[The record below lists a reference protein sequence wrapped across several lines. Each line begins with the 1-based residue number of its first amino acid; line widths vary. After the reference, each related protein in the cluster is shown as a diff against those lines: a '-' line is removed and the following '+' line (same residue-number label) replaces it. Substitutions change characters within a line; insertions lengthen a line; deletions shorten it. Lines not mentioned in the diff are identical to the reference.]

1 MFVAQSDRAALVTGG
16 ARRVGRAIVLELA
29 RGGCDVA
36 VHYRRSR
43 AEAQTLVEEVRGLGR
58 RAIAVEGD
66 LSRAE
71 DCPRIVQDTVDQL
84 GRLNILVNN
93 ASVFHT
99 DGKDTLAEFD
109 ARRWRSTLETNLISP
124 VALCQ
129 AAQSQLQSNGKGKV
143 VNLCDISA
151 ERPWPDQLA
160 YCASKAALAAVTR
173 ALAKAMAPLVQVNGV
188 APGIAV
194 FPEEYSPK
202 LRERL
207 IAKVPLKRAGTPQ
220 EIARLV
226 RFLVEEGDYITGQ
239 IIAIDGGRS
248 VA

>member
-1 MFVAQSDRAALVTGG
+1 MVPSNRAALVTGG

-36 VHYRRSR
+36 IHYRRSR
-43 AEAQTLVEEVRGLGR
+43 AEAQTLVEEVQRLGR
-58 RAIAVEGD
+58 RVIAVEGD

-71 DCPRIVQDTVDQL
+71 DCPRIVQETVDQL
-84 GRLNILVNN
+84 GQLNILINN

-99 DGKDTLAEFD
+99 DGKDTLAAFD
-109 ARRWRSTLETNLISP
+109 VQRWRETLETNVISP

-129 AAQSQLQSNGKGKV
+129 AAQSHLRSNGKGKV
-143 VNLCDISA
+143 VNLCDVSA
-151 ERPWPDQLA
+151 ERPWPDHLA
-160 YCASKAALAAVTR
+160 YCASKAALVTVTR
-173 ALAKAMAPLVQVNGV
+173 ALAKAMAPHVQVNGV

-194 FPEEYSPK
+194 FPQEYSAE

-207 IAKVPLKRAGTPQ
+207 IAKVPLKRAGTP
-220 EIARLV
+220 EEVARLV
-226 RFLVEEGDYITGQ
+226 RFLVDDGDYITGQ

-248 VA
+248 VV